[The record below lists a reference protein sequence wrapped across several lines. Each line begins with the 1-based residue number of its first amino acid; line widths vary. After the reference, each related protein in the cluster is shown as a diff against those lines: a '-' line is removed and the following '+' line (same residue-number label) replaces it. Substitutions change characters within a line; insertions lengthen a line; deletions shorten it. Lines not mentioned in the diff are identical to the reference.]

1 MNILHPDH
9 LKNTQGTHSVDRPH
23 STKSGTGG
31 TRGRAAR
38 RAKAMLAALVAT
50 VFAALPATA
59 SPGGKFYGVHW
70 DGAQEHFVTLDPVT
84 GVHTSLAVVPG
95 VQWIDATFRVFA
107 PDSGLFGFIGGG
119 QGGMKY
125 QVIDVVTGTVTHAF
139 PRNDNLKNA
148 VYDPGTGLLYGTWWR
163 DSTPVPVDS
172 LGHPVPGHHEGTE
185 YFSAIDPLTGVRTDT
200 PIPDVQSIVASS
212 QFLDTDSGRYVFQ
225 GMDRGGPLNVY
236 VVDVATGSLLAKIPL
251 DMRLDFPVYNPVLKA
266 VHGLWWSDST
276 VRSDDTA
283 RDSLGFPLPLHP
295 PALKG
300 AEYFVTV
307 HQDSS
312 LEMVELPGVKYI
324 ANFNRTLDTDNGR
337 YVFTGSENG
346 GTIRYYV
353 IDVATGAILSNAAAS
368 GRPVDHIVYAPLAS
382 SAYTGSAV
390 ALRQHA
396 PRSGGLIWNL
406 RQEAGHATLSFVNPG
421 GSPHAFALADM
432 NGKTL
437 LRRDGVRTESV
448 DFSTEGLKAGLYAFT
463 LRNASGHVTGG
474 KIVLK

>member
-1 MNILHPDH
+1 MKPMS
-9 LKNTQGTHSVDRPH
+9 LKAT
-23 STKSGTGG
+23 
-31 TRGRAAR
+31 
-38 RAKAMLAALVAT
+38 LAAFIT
-50 VFAALPATA
+50 AAFTLAPATA

-70 DGAQEHFVTLDPVT
+70 DGSQEHFVTLDPGT
-84 GVHTSLAVVPG
+84 GVHTSLGVVPG

-119 QGGMKY
+119 MGGMNY
-125 QVIDVVTGTVTHAF
+125 QIIDVATGTVTHSF
-139 PRNDNLKNA
+139 PRTDNLKNA
-148 VYDPGTGLLYGTWWR
+148 MYDPGTGLLYGTWWS
-163 DSTPVPVDS
+163 DSTPVLHDS
-172 LGHPVPGHHEGTE
+172 LGHRLPVHHEGTE
-185 YFSAIDPLTGVRTDT
+185 YFASINPLTGARTDT

-236 VVDVATGSLLAKIPL
+236 VIDVATGSLLTKIPL
-251 DMRLDFPVYNPVLKA
+251 AMRLDFPVYNPVLQA

-276 VRSDDTA
+276 ERDTLA
-283 RDSLGFPLPLHP
+283 FDTLGHPLPLQP
-295 PALKG
+295 PVLKG

-307 HQDSS
+307 HQDSTVT
-312 LEMVELPGVKYI
+312 MVELPGVKYI

-368 GRPVDHIVYAPLAS
+368 GRAVDHIVYAPLS
-382 SAYTGSAV
+382 SSTYTGNAV
-390 ALRQHA
+390 TLRPQA
-396 PRSGGLIWNL
+396 AYGGTAWRL
-406 RQEAGHATLSFVNPG
+406 RQEAGSATLVFANPERV
-421 GSPHAFALADM
+421 PHAFTLTDM

-437 LRRDGVRTESV
+437 LHRDGVRAESLS
-448 DFSTEGLKAGLYAFT
+448 FTTAGLKAGLYAFT
-463 LRNASGHVTGG
+463 LRNASGRVASG